1 MNKTYDK
8 ISNGNGVDVIFQTSK
23 VYREGS
29 VRASITVAGVTTP
42 VVVAEL
48 GDVYLEFEV
57 APQTSDVI
65 VVEYDILSNTKSRE
79 NILYRIN
86 RLEELLLK
94 QEADLKELRAALK
107 ERISREVFNNWL
119 KALEERLGIEISAS
133 NLHGFR

>member
-42 VVVAEL
+42 VLVAEL

-57 APQTSDVI
+57 APQTGDVI